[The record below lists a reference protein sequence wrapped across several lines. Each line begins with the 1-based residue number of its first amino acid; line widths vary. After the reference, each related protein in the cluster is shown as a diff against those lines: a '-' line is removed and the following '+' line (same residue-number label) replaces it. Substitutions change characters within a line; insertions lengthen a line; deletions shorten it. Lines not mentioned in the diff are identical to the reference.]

1 MGLKVKTTGEANLN
15 DSPAKQGLTQVC
27 MLNIHTLFIQMFF
40 LMLQVLK
47 KAFFLPLIGTGEEI
61 RSQYQQLAQVT
72 GKYF

>member
-1 MGLKVKTTGEANLN
+1 
-15 DSPAKQGLTQVC
+15 

-40 LMLQVLK
+40 LVLQVLK

-72 GKYF
+72 ANYF